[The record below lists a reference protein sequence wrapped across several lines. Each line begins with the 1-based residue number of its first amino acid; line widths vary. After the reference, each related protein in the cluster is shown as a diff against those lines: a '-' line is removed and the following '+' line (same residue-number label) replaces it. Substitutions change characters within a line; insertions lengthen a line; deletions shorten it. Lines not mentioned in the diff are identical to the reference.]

1 MHAPLESTIRR
12 ASCAVASAVAAE
24 VEQVH
29 ALIQGEFT
37 ELLGISSEA
46 DWPAFASRSDIAVLV
61 LAFAEFDMARA
72 FHRRYIEHCKTVGRE
87 PTQVVL
93 LCAGRDVAAAYELCR
108 AQEIF
113 DYVLYWPMTQDPMR
127 LPLVM
132 HRACDIHDRLAAS
145 IPPALVDDPEPAPP
159 VTAHSEGPALH
170 RKMVLVVDDDP
181 YQCELVKSVL
191 EAGGVPVVTTDSG
204 IAALAML
211 EHGVPGLILLD
222 VVMPDLDGFAVL
234 RRLRAIRMHT
244 NTPVI
249 MLTSMRDREL
259 VLATMRAGAVDF
271 ILKPFE
277 HDKLLQKVRRVLSMR
292 TQARPSLTPVSAPKV
307 QNESTDQRT
316 GEYHAQD

>member
-1 MHAPLESTIRR
+1 VHAPPQSTIRN
-12 ASCAVASAVAAE
+12 ATCAVASAIAAE

-46 DWPAFASRSDIAVLV
+46 DWPAFASRSDISVLV
-61 LAFAEFDMARA
+61 LAFAELDMARA
-72 FHRRYIEHCKTVGRE
+72 FHHRYLEHCKSVGRE

-93 LCAGRDVAAAYELCR
+93 LCAGRDVTAAYELCR
-108 AQEIF
+108 AHEIF

-132 HRACDIHDRLAAS
+132 HRACDIHERLIAS
-145 IPPALVDDPEPAPP
+145 IPPALDEPEPPPP
-159 VTAHSEGPALH
+159 VTTHSERSALH

-181 YQCELVKSVL
+181 HQCDLVKSVL
-191 EAGGVPVVTTDSG
+191 EAGGVSTVTADNG

-244 NTPVI
+244 TTPVI
-249 MLTSMRDREL
+249 MLTAMRDREL

-271 ILKPFE
+271 ILKPFD
-277 HDKLLQKVRRVLSMR
+277 HYTLLQKVRRVLSVR
-292 TQARPSLTPVSAPKV
+292 TPVRPSLVPLSAPKSE
-307 QNESTDQRT
+307 NEQPDQRT
-316 GEYHAQD
+316 VESRAQD